1 MNSSQITC
9 RVCGHQDHFLLPHL
23 QEAHNLDAAS
33 YLRQFPGAYTVSEA
47 LATRWE
53 NEIKGTRRTAV
64 PAINDLQIDFAGVKF
79 PVNVG
84 VPEEECLP
92 LPPHYRVPK
101 FGSLSRDVADATIA
115 LASGRSI
122 YISGPQ
128 GTGKDAC
135 LHAWSALTRTPACIF
150 NVQQGLDISHWF
162 FSRSF
167 DQNGTSWEEG
177 ELLKALRDGY
187 CTADGRIIPR
197 TVLITDFDR
206 SDKSQAESLRLVMD
220 SISGRIKG
228 PNGKTYQ
235 VLPGTRIVVTANTAG
250 GGDTTGRYISAN
262 PIDSSL
268 LDRFERKFQFHA
280 MSWKDEEAIVRDK
293 FPLLVEKAPGVFK
306 QVGKATGALRT
317 SIAEGDLYAEFSHR
331 AVCSWLGMA
340 EDIVRITGNTPDNL
354 LKRAARVVLDGMPDQ
369 ETREE
374 AKRLMDS
381 HLVGGLL
388 DEGESSFDQE
398 GDLLGD

>member
-1 MNSSQITC
+1 M
-9 RVCGHQDHFLLPHL
+9 
-23 QEAHNLDAAS
+23 DAAS
-33 YLRQFPGAYTVSEA
+33 YLHQFPGAYTVSEV
-47 LATRWE
+47 LAQRWE
-53 NEIKGTRRTAV
+53 ETVKGTRRSAV
-64 PAINDLQIDFAGVKF
+64 PAIADLTVDFAGVRF
-79 PVNVG
+79 PVNMG
-84 VPEEECLP
+84 VSEDACLP

-101 FGSLSRDVADATIA
+101 FGALSRDVADVSIA
-115 LASGRSI
+115 LAAGRSI

-187 CTADGRIIPR
+187 TTPDGRVIPMAC
-197 TVLITDFDR
+197 LITDFDR
-206 SDKSQAESLRLVMD
+206 SDRSQAESLRLVMD
-220 SISGRIKG
+220 SISGRVKG
-228 PNGKTYQ
+228 PNGKTYK
-235 VLPGTRIVVTANTAG
+235 VLPGTRIVVTANTTG

-268 LDRFERKFQFHA
+268 LDRFERKFAFHP

-293 FPLLVEKAPGVFK
+293 FPLLVEKTPGVFK
-306 QVGKATGALRT
+306 QVGRATGALRNAIKT
-317 SIAEGDLYAEFSHR
+317 GDLYAEFSHR

-340 EDIVRITGNTPDNL
+340 EDIARVTGNTPDNL
-354 LKRAARVVLDGMPDQ
+354 LKRAARVVLDGMPDA

-374 AKRLMDS
+374 AKRLIDS

-388 DEGESSFDQE
+388 DAGDSSFDSE
-398 GDLLGD
+398 GDLLDD